1 MQTISIKALVFVV
14 SLFFFTSNLSGSFL
28 PIYFKDAG
36 LSIAQI
42 IEILLV
48 TFLVIGFLP
57 VALLKRVKNFERI
70 IAFGIFATLLFYLVL
85 VYVRDPVILGLA
97 YGVSTATF
105 WPSFNLLQFR
115 LSESKVR
122 ARTVSLFSSIIP
134 SIASIVGP
142 ATGGFII
149 ESFGFSALFSV
160 SIILYLVAF
169 LFSVRI
175 RYSPETH
182 EFSIPRNRIL
192 PIFFVTFILLGLSEA
207 YWLAYPFFVQEISGS
222 ILHMG
227 FVLTISAV
235 IISAITYLVNW
246 FSDIK
251 KARVEFAVTG
261 SLLHFSWFAIIGFAS
276 TTYDI
281 VVLSLISGLASA
293 FSLSWFAYYADCFGR
308 EHYASILVM
317 MEVGLMIGRI
327 INLAPT
333 YLFVSQG
340 NYASYFLSLGIIS
353 LGLVPFFVLSRKRV

>member
-1 MQTISIKALVFVV
+1 VQTISIKALAFVV

-36 LSIAQI
+36 LSIVQI
-42 IEILLV
+42 IQILFV
-48 TFLVIGFLP
+48 TFIVIGFLP
-57 VALLKRVKNFERI
+57 VVLLKRVRNFERV
-70 IAFGIFATLLFYLVL
+70 IAFGIFATMIFYIVL
-85 VYVRDPVILGLA
+85 IYVREPVILGLA

-105 WPSFNLLQFR
+105 WPSFNLLQFK

-149 ESFGFSALFSV
+149 ERFGFAVLFSV
-160 SIILYLVAF
+160 SITLYLVAF
-169 LFSVRI
+169 VFSVRI
-175 RYSPETH
+175 RYSPEAH
-182 EFSIPRNRIL
+182 EFSIPRNRVFL
-192 PIFFVTFILLGLSEA
+192 VFFITFILLGLSEA
-207 YWLAYPFFVQEISGS
+207 YWLAYPFFVEEISGS
-222 ILHMG
+222 ILYMG
-227 FVLTISAV
+227 LVLTISAV

-251 KARVEFAVTG
+251 KARVEFAVIG
-261 SLLHFSWFAIIGFAS
+261 SMLYFCWFAMIGFAL
-276 TTYDI
+276 TTYEI
-281 VVLSLISGLASA
+281 VVLSLISGLAGA
-293 FSLSWFAYYADCFGR
+293 FNLSWFAYYADSFDR

-333 YLFVSQG
+333 YVFVSQG
-340 NYASYFLSLGIIS
+340 NYASYFISLGIVS
-353 LGLVPFFVLSRKRV
+353 LGLIPFFVLSQKRV